1 MSSEDISEEK
11 LILQEACFSYAKEII
26 QSKQTLIPFGAFLNM
41 QNEII
46 IEDPVLSSNENENRI
61 EYLSNKLNRLAYI
74 NRIKAWTICFD
85 GVLNKAAS
93 GMKDAICIEM
103 HEGSEELITNLYN
116 PYKRHENKVIF
127 SEPIFEKE

>member
-1 MSSEDISEEK
+1 MNNLDIIEEK
-11 LILQEACFSYAKEII
+11 LILQEACFSYAKVII
-26 QSKQTLIPFGAFLNM
+26 ESKQTLIPFGAILNM

-46 IEDPVLSSNENENRI
+46 IEDPAFSSDVKENRI

-74 NRIKAWTICFD
+74 NRIKAWTVCFD

-93 GMKDAICIEM
+93 NMKDAICIQM
-103 HEGSEELITNLYN
+103 HEGSEELITNLYY
-116 PYKRHENKVIF
+116 PYKWHENKVIF

>member
-1 MSSEDISEEK
+1 MNNQNIIEEK

-26 QSKQTLIPFGAFLNM
+26 QSKQTLIPFGAILNM
-41 QNEII
+41 QNEIS

-103 HEGSEELITNLYN
+103 HEGSEELITNLYY
-116 PYKRHENKVIF
+116 PYKWHENKVIF
-127 SEPIFEKE
+127 SEPTFEKE

>member
-1 MSSEDISEEK
+1 MNNQNIIEEK

-26 QSKQTLIPFGAFLNM
+26 QSKQTLIPFGAILNM
-41 QNEII
+41 QNEIS
-46 IEDPVLSSNENENRI
+46 IEDPALSSNEKENRI

-74 NRIKAWTICFD
+74 NRIKAWAICFD

-103 HEGSEELITNLYN
+103 HEGSEELITNLYY
-116 PYKRHENKVIF
+116 PYKWDENKVIF

>member
-1 MSSEDISEEK
+1 MNNQNIIEEK
-11 LILQEACFSYAKEII
+11 LILQEACFSYAKGII
-26 QSKQTLIPFGAFLNM
+26 QTKQTLIPFGGILNM

-46 IEDPVLSSNENENRI
+46 IEDPALSSDVKENRI

-85 GVLNKAAS
+85 GVLNKAPS
-93 GMKDAICIEM
+93 DMKDAICIEM
-103 HEGSEELITNLYN
+103 HEGNEELITNLYY
-116 PYKRHENKVIF
+116 PYKWDENKVIF

>member
-1 MSSEDISEEK
+1 MNNQNIIEEK

-26 QSKQTLIPFGAFLNM
+26 QSKQTLIPFGAILNM
-41 QNEII
+41 QNEIS
-46 IEDPVLSSNENENRI
+46 IEDPALSSNEKENRI

-85 GVLNKAAS
+85 GILNNIESNVKE
-93 GMKDAICIEM
+93 AICIEM
-103 HEGSEELITNLYN
+103 HVGSRESITNLYYS
-116 PYKRHENKVIF
+116 YKWHENKVIF